1 MTSNVLLDQVENII
15 ANNENNEK
23 ALIEQLKEDYI
34 TRAKAVSYIIDN
46 NPDTANDIRELAGI
60 ADARMYQAKENY
72 YQNTGIARRR
82 Q

>member
-34 TRAKAVSYIIDN
+34 TRAKTVSYIIDN